1 MPAAVATQEEMDDDQ
16 SALFAHR
23 PDSLNLDE
31 AWVRSPQGRSTFQSG
46 CLGSDGHFSNL
57 LSFTWFGGDDLMIFD
72 VPEEGPGSMKW
83 WWNPLK
89 SSALVA
95 WQEVFHDL
103 KTGDGT
109 RWDGSLGALG
119 RRTAWELWLTSMTAN
134 TCWTE
139 ELPATMSSNYI
150 VPPKKSNEVCHYSSR
165 IYCVYSVWGLLQSIV
180 INSPPASPFWCG
192 AMQDVQIWPSLQ
204 RPICGLN
211 LGWSTYVTRADME
224 YMEAS

>member
-1 MPAAVATQEEMDDDQ
+1 MMIKVP
-16 SALFAHR
+16 SLLIALIAWTWMRPGLWWKKWAFAQLR
-23 PDSLNLDE
+23 
-31 AWVRSPQGRSTFQSG
+31 SG
-46 CLGSDGHFSNL
+46 CLGSDSLFQSSKLHLVWSW
-57 LSFTWFGGDDLMIFD
+57 WFDDFD

-109 RWDGSLGALG
+109 RWDGSTLGALG
-119 RRTAWELWLTSMTAN
+119 RRTAWEFWLTSMTAT

-150 VPPKKSNEVCHYSSR
+150 VTPQKIE
-165 IYCVYSVWGLLQSIV
+165 W
-180 INSPPASPFWCG
+180 
-192 AMQDVQIWPSLQ
+192 SL
-204 RPICGLN
+204 PLF
-211 LGWSTYVTRADME
+211 
-224 YMEAS
+224 